1 MATNTTPESRIV
13 SSSMGRPSTAL
24 LSSCWPAPASA
35 IVGSTAT
42 SSGTI
47 RAPGARAAISSTS
60 ASRRV
65 TSVSLSSGTCS
76 PPNAFGE

>member
-1 MATNTTPESRIV
+1 MAMNTTPESRMV
-13 SSSMGRPSTAL
+13 FSSMGRPSTAL
-24 LSSCWPAPASA
+24 LSSRCPPATSGFA
-35 IVGSTAT
+35 GSTAT

-60 ASRRV
+60 ASRWV
-65 TSVSLSSGTCS
+65 TSASLSSGTCS